1 MNTEMI
7 RADDPQ
13 VLVRA
18 LQILRGGGLV
28 AFPTDTVYGLGA
40 LASNEDAVKS
50 IYVAKDR
57 SPDKAI
63 PILIASEDELI
74 KVVRHVSPLAK
85 KLAAGFWPGPL
96 TLVLPKRGDLPASI
110 SASDTVGVRVPAH
123 SAARALLRAAGP
135 LAVTSANISGQE
147 SPRTAQE
154 VLHQLGGR
162 IPLILDG
169 GETPGGVP
177 STLVD
182 CVGAEPIILR
192 EGPVSFE
199 QIQAAI
205 FSS

>member
-18 LQILRGGGLV
+18 LQVLRSGGLV

-40 LASNEDAVKS
+40 LAFDGLAIES
-50 IYVAKDR
+50 IYVAKNR
-57 SPDKAI
+57 PLEKAI
-63 PILIASEDELI
+63 PILIADVEDLL
-74 KVVRHVSPLAK
+74 KVARAIPPLAK
-85 KLAAGFWPGPL
+85 TLAEKFWPGAL
-96 TLVLPKRGDLPASI
+96 TIVLPKRADLPASV

-147 SPRTAQE
+147 SPRTAQD

-169 GETPGGVP
+169 GETSGGIP
-177 STLVD
+177 STVVD
-182 CVGAEPIILR
+182 CTGAEPNILR
-192 EGPVSFE
+192 AGPVTFE
-199 QIQAAI
+199 QIRAAI
-205 FSS
+205 F

>member
-18 LQILRGGGLV
+18 LQVLRAGGLV

-40 LASNEDAVKS
+40 LISDARAIES
-50 IYVAKDR
+50 IYAAKNR
-57 SPDKAI
+57 PLEKAI
-63 PILIASEDELI
+63 PVLIADENDLSKI
-74 KVVRHVSPLAK
+74 ARVVPVMAKTLAEK
-85 KLAAGFWPGPL
+85 FWPGAL
-96 TLVLPKRGDLPASI
+96 TIVLLKRAGLPSVL

-135 LAVTSANISGQE
+135 MAVTSANISGQE
-147 SPRTAQE
+147 SPRTAQD

-162 IPLILDG
+162 IALILDG
-169 GETPGGVP
+169 GETPGGIP

-182 CVGAEPIILR
+182 CSGAEPKILR
-192 EGPVSFE
+192 DGPITFE

-205 FSS
+205 L